1 MFSSWTRGSPSARW
15 RSVFSFFSSLYIA
28 HIALCKSISTYVRT
42 SLATSTIN
50 YERNEALIKE
60 WIHLF
65 GGKGLANVVYVHRVQ
80 SVQLKLFES
89 LIEMAVSRPENQ
101 NSWLHHQGCRYIRS
115 LVCVY
120 IFLVYFTCDSFILF
134 SGGFTVGWRRRVS
147 RLDELWTDFW
157 GVELHCLS
165 LSTVCGLS
173 LLSCRLMLL
182 LHRRART
189 DGQNDGHFFFLVGKR
204 GYRLKEHFHMKNH
217 EAITTTSIDMT
228 SGLLS
233 DDDDWPCCIAA
244 GCSPVPFQRKK
255 SPQKRKKEKRVSRW
269 LLQ

>member
-1 MFSSWTRGSPSARW
+1 MFTYFWFILRVIRLFCSAVVLRSADVTASPASM
-15 RSVFSFFSSLYIA
+15 
-28 HIALCKSISTYVRT
+28 
-42 SLATSTIN
+42 N
-50 YERNEALIKE
+50 YEPI
-60 WIHLF
+60 F
-65 GGKGLANVVYVHRVQ
+65 G
-80 SVQLKLFES
+80 
-89 LIEMAVSRPENQ
+89 
-101 NSWLHHQGCRYIRS
+101 
-115 LVCVY
+115 
-120 IFLVYFTCDSFILF
+120 
-134 SGGFTVGWRRRVS
+134 
-147 RLDELWTDFW
+147 

-255 SPQKRKKEKRVSRW
+255 SPQKRKKEKRVSR
-269 LLQ
+269 